1 MMPAVGCGRKAQPQV
16 PKAVG
21 RDLLTLE
28 PLRALGPDALDTQA
42 VPGIAKIT
50 LREIEITSE
59 NAFHE
64 ITIRRADDLFE
75 CAAAEGPDCQPIPAT
90 GLITRAVF
98 DIEFVGSPNPV
109 PLQIST
115 PDVII
120 FPAACPVQLIQRWLR
135 QRRFTDPSPPDQGGT
150 GPPDADSVV
159 IT

>member
-1 MMPAVGCGRKAQPQV
+1 MMPAAGSEHPAQPQV
-16 PKAVG
+16 PMEVG
-21 RDLLTLE
+21 RNLLTLE
-28 PLRALGPDALDTQA
+28 PLRTLGPDALDTQA

-75 CAAAEGPDCQPIPAT
+75 CAAAEGPDCEPIPTT

-98 DIEFVGSPNPV
+98 DIEFAGSPNPV
-109 PLQIST
+109 SLQIST

-120 FPAACPVQLIQRWLR
+120 FPAACP
-135 QRRFTDPSPPDQGGT
+135 
-150 GPPDADSVV
+150 
-159 IT
+159 